1 MRKYAVLID
10 DGELIASS
18 PGVEF
23 PDMERAVAS
32 TVRAALAIVSDQEMT
47 PGCRSLRCEVQDRG
61 TRELRRLSVTV
72 AVSID
77 Q

>member
-1 MRKYAVLID
+1 MRKFAVVID
-10 DGELIASS
+10 DGELIAST
-18 PGVEF
+18 PGVKF

-32 TVRAALAIVSDQEMT
+32 TVRAALAIVSDQEVT
-47 PGCRSLRCEVQDRG
+47 SGCQSLSCEVQDRR
-61 TRELRRLSVTV
+61 TRELRRLCVTV